1 MDDMMRKLIAAK
13 QAEMSEIG
21 KLNKRDAQAAA
32 EDTKTYYDSFIKAGF
47 NPSQALRLTC
57 TILAAV
63 VGNTK

>member
-1 MDDMMRKLIAAK
+1 MDDMMRKLIAKK
-13 QAEMSEIG
+13 QD
-21 KLNKRDAQAAA
+21 DAQAAA